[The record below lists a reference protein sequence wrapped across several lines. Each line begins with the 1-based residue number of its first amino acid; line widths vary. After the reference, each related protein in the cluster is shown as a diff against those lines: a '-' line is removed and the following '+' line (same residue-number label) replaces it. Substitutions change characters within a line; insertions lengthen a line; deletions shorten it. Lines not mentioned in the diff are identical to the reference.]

1 MAVQMKLEGSLHG
14 HSGWV
19 TQIATNPRNPNM
31 IVSSSRDKS
40 IICWN
45 LDAENFGNTSG
56 TVLQGRPERS
66 LSGHGH
72 FVSDVVLSSDG
83 QFALSGSWD
92 KTLRLW
98 DLNTGRTTRQFIAH
112 TKDVLSVAF
121 SADNRQIVSGS
132 RDNSIKLW
140 NTLAQCKH
148 TIVEDCHTDWV
159 SSVRF
164 APSNNPVIV
173 SAGWDKVVKVWN
185 LSNCKLKTNHV
196 GHTGYINSVTVS
208 PDGSLCA
215 SGGKDGNAMLW
226 DLNEGKHLY
235 TLPGTE
241 IVSALAFSPNRYWLC
256 AATGGAVK
264 IWDLENKSLVD
275 ELKVDSSSAKGKNA
289 PQCTSLSWSTDGQV
303 LYAGFTDNIIRVWRV
318 RSNCIWL
325 GKSVAL
331 PSRRMD
337 TFRKRFYEALLVSP
351 KHRTEEHLKVIFVNL
366 RQLDIL
372 RSLSDA
378 SLRAICPIVRYEQHP
393 EHSVLFRKGQ
403 VATCWYIL
411 LSGVVLINNNMY
423 LPCGCFGKRNGLNY
437 RRNNDC
443 IVLQHSEMIVIDYPD
458 VQHIPVQ
465 QSPSTTAKLSSKPRP
480 PPPPPSVYHQRHPSL
495 NHHPPFGHHPQP
507 LVPPVAPLHPPY
519 HRYNHNDAMQQMRKS
534 VQSLNLEC
542 SHSPSTSLL
551 HSEPPL
557 PPPPPP
563 PSQPPPQTLSHYD
576 KVSMASSGGSS
587 QSATIKR
594 ASTPKMINRYHEHPP
609 PLPPTSSSAVAA
621 RLGLPRTY
629 NTDFSALSAHDP
641 MPSSSGLNGH
651 SASLGK
657 PTIITGGSH
666 KSHVFLNGQENDDDV
681 SCVRVRPRTEKS
693 NSVGS
698 VGRKFRVRSTASS
711 STTDGDE
718 LSGLPEQAMDS
729 EDEDEESCPSHEGF
743 NFLKDSVRECL
754 EKDPSQRTSDD
765 ISILLD
771 FMQHMPALASFPMS
785 IKRQLCLKMV
795 FAVVSDAGTC
805 VMEHGE
811 KLDAWSVIVNGA
823 VEVVKPNGERMEY
836 KLGDSFGAEPTP
848 TEQFHVGEM
857 RTLVDDCEFVLV
869 EHKHYCS
876 IMSTISEH
884 IEKES
889 DGVTGEI
896 VSETERRTV
905 GNQVGLVL
913 IKAKPEKLIQH
924 LLEDLDASV
933 DAHYVDDFLLMY
945 RVFLHEPKMV
955 MRKLTV
961 WFETEPL
968 HRDKVARI
976 VLLWVNN
983 HYNDF
988 ETDNEML
995 QLLEEFEQMLER
1007 DSMQSQQAL
1016 LNIACS
1022 VKSRPRTITY
1032 TRPNR
1037 EQGLS
1042 FSILGGKCGNY
1053 GIFISNVE
1061 KNSKAEQVGLK
1072 RGDEIIEV
1080 NGQSFKQMNMMR
1092 SLELLRA
1099 STHLVITVKSNLL
1112 GFKEMLQQQDRDFD
1126 SVDGDSTP
1134 AVATIGKA
1142 NGIGKFAKKSVNAPA
1157 GRRQTLNAITALNGG
1172 SSGDRTAPMKGGMIA
1187 KSSMMDKLLT
1197 MIKGNT
1203 PQSSIDS
1210 FDDTQVVQRSQMRSS
1225 RSNPDIASH
1234 VVKQQQAA
1242 QNNSN
1247 IAQYYQPQRSF
1258 CPEHVLKV
1266 YRSDQSF
1273 KYLTVYK
1280 ETSAQNV
1287 VQLALQEFGMTNENS
1302 SLEWAL
1308 CETTV
1313 TPEGV
1318 IKQRRLPDHMQNLA
1332 ERIALNSR
1340 YYLKNNNRSDPL
1352 VPDELAPEILKEAHT
1367 QLHHLNAH
1375 VVAAQLTL
1383 QDFAVFSSIEPTEYV
1398 DNLFKLDSKYG
1409 WPKLTEFE
1417 ELFNKEMWWV
1427 VTEICSEKAMHK
1439 RAKLI
1444 KKFIKIARH
1453 CRDFRNFNSMFAI
1466 ISGLENRA
1474 VCRLQNTW
1482 ERVSG
1487 KYRKMF
1493 DDVKQLMDP
1502 TRNMSKY
1509 RQHLALVSQDPPVI
1523 PIYPFLCKDL
1533 FFSHNGNQTWCDN
1546 LVNFEKLRM
1555 IARNIRSVTK
1565 LASAPFEIGFL
1576 AQQSGS
1582 TAVNDAL
1589 MHMNSFENASS
1600 AVATMRKV
1608 GGPGVKPQS
1617 QSRKKMYEQ
1626 ALMVRKVKAY
1636 LANLQVVDSEA
1647 EQDQLSYEC
1656 EPPPSQASIGSG
1668 TGGMRRRAPSPS
1680 PSSLSSQ
1687 SNQSDQKRLGP
1698 KFGIESPQ
1706 AVQKMLSLVQ
1716 NSRVKQSNSVAL
1728 SSSPAQSPHLTARS
1742 SNSSAK
1748 SSGGAVASRASIP
1761 SITRVPSM
1769 NSRNSTNS
1777 ADVHPV
1783 DLNAE
1788 SSSVTSAFYSQ
1799 GVRINSSEVA

>member
-1 MAVQMKLEGSLHG
+1 MDHCGIKM
-14 HSGWV
+14 
-19 TQIATNPRNPNM
+19 
-31 IVSSSRDKS
+31 
-40 IICWN
+40 
-45 LDAENFGNTSG
+45 DAF
-56 TVLQGRPERS
+56 
-66 LSGHGH
+66 
-72 FVSDVVLSSDG
+72 
-83 QFALSGSWD
+83 
-92 KTLRLW
+92 K
-98 DLNTGRTTRQFIAH
+98 
-112 TKDVLSVAF
+112 
-121 SADNRQIVSGS
+121 
-132 RDNSIKLW
+132 
-140 NTLAQCKH
+140 
-148 TIVEDCHTDWV
+148 
-159 SSVRF
+159 
-164 APSNNPVIV
+164 
-173 SAGWDKVVKVWN
+173 
-185 LSNCKLKTNHV
+185 
-196 GHTGYINSVTVS
+196 
-208 PDGSLCA
+208 
-215 SGGKDGNAMLW
+215 
-226 DLNEGKHLY
+226 
-235 TLPGTE
+235 
-241 IVSALAFSPNRYWLC
+241 
-256 AATGGAVK
+256 
-264 IWDLENKSLVD
+264 
-275 ELKVDSSSAKGKNA
+275 
-289 PQCTSLSWSTDGQV
+289 
-303 LYAGFTDNIIRVWRV
+303 
-318 RSNCIWL
+318 
-325 GKSVAL
+325 
-331 PSRRMD
+331 
-337 TFRKRFYEALLVSP
+337 KRFHEALLISP
-351 KHRTEEHLKVIFVNL
+351 KHRTEEHLKIIFINL

-378 SLRAICPIVRYEQHP
+378 SLRAICPIVRYERHP

-411 LSGVVLINNNMY
+411 LSGCVLMDNNMY

-465 QSPSTTAKLSSKPRP
+465 QSSPQSAKLNLKPRP
-480 PPPPPSVYHQRHPSL
+480 PPPPPPVYHQRHLSL
-495 NHHPPFGHHPQP
+495 SHHPAFGHHHHPQT
-507 LVPPVAPLHPPY
+507 LIPPVPPLHPPPF

-542 SHSPSTSLL
+542 SHTPSTSLV
-551 HSEPPL
+551 HSSVPETHL
-557 PPPPPP
+557 PPPPSHPP
-563 PSQPPPQTLSHYD
+563 PKALSQYD
-576 KVSMASSGGSS
+576 KVSVVPSAGGCVGPS
-587 QSATIKR
+587 QSASTIKR

-629 NTDFSALSAHDP
+629 NTDFSALSTAPASSHDLA
-641 MPSSSGLNGH
+641 MPSSCGLSNGH
-651 SASLGK
+651 SPSLEK
-657 PTIITGGSH
+657 PTIITSGAH
-666 KSHVFLNGQENDDDV
+666 KSHVFLNGQENEEDV
-681 SCVRVRPRTEKS
+681 SSVRVRPRTEKS

-698 VGRKFRVRSTASS
+698 VGRKFRVRSTTSS
-711 STTDGDE
+711 STTDGDD
-718 LSGLPEQAMDS
+718 LSGPPEQAVDS

-771 FMQHMPALASFPMS
+771 FMQHMPALATFPMS

-811 KLDAWSVIVNGA
+811 KLDAWSVIVNGQ
-823 VEVVKPNGERMEY
+823 VEVVKPNGERIEY

-889 DGVTGEI
+889 DGLTGEI

-945 RVFLHEPKMV
+945 RVFVPNPAVV
-955 MRKLTV
+955 MRKLSL
-961 WFETEPL
+961 WFEAEPI
-968 HRDKVARI
+968 HRDRVARI
-976 VLLWVNN
+976 ILLWVNN

-995 QLLEEFEQMLER
+995 KFLEDFEQMLER
-1007 DSMQSQQAL
+1007 EKMQSQQAL

-1022 VKSRPRTITY
+1022 VKSRPRSIIY

-1042 FSILGGKCGNY
+1042 FSILGGKSGNY

-1061 KNSKAEQVGLK
+1061 KDSKAEHVGLK

-1080 NGQSFKQMNMMR
+1080 NGQSFKQMNLMR

-1126 SVDGDSTP
+1126 STDGDSTP
-1134 AVATIGKA
+1134 PAATLGKA
-1142 NGIGKFAKKSVNAPA
+1142 NGIVGKFAKKSVNASPS
-1157 GRRQTLNAITALNGG
+1157 GRRQTLNTITTL
-1172 SSGDRTAPMKGGMIA
+1172 SSNNASAASLPMKGLSGGMITT
-1187 KSSMMDKLLT
+1187 KSSMMDKLIT
-1197 MIKGNT
+1197 MIRGNSS
-1203 PQSSIDS
+1203 QSSIDS
-1210 FDDTQVVQRSQMRSS
+1210 FDDSQMVVQTRTSQMRSS

-1234 VVKQQQAA
+1234 VVKQQQAV
-1242 QNNSN
+1242 QNNAN
-1247 IAQYYQPQRSF
+1247 IAQYYQPERSF

-1280 ETSAQNV
+1280 ETNAQNV

-1313 TPEGV
+1313 TLEGV

-1340 YYLKNNNRSDPL
+1340 YYLKNNSRSDPL
-1352 VPDELAPEILKEAHT
+1352 VPDELAPEILKEAHI

-1398 DNLFKLDSKYG
+1398 DNLFKLESKYG

-1427 VTEICSEKAMHK
+1427 VTEICSEKTMHK

-1509 RQHLALVSQDPPVI
+1509 RQHLALVSQEPPVI

-1582 TAVNDAL
+1582 AAVNDAL
-1589 MHMNSFENASS
+1589 MYMNSFEHASG
-1600 AVATMRKV
+1600 AVATMRKI
-1608 GGPGVKPQS
+1608 GGVGVKAQS

-1636 LANLQVVDSEA
+1636 LANLQVVDSES

-1656 EPPPSQASIGSG
+1656 EPPPSQSSVGSG

-1680 PSSLSSQ
+1680 PSSLSSH

-1698 KFGIESPQ
+1698 KFGMESPQ

-1748 SSGGAVASRASIP
+1748 SSTGAVQTRP
-1761 SITRVPSM
+1761 SISTIHRVPSI

-1783 DLNAE
+1783 DLSAE
-1788 SSSVTSAFYSQ
+1788 SSSVTSAFSPP
-1799 GVRINSSEVA
+1799 GMRINSSDSVNSADSAMVLDGLHSFSRVGNVLRKTSNDLYSHSVSCNSADSGHASISDLTTYVTVPDTPQVAAAPRPYVMRPQAPLVSYRGSSMGLYNHMQHIKKNKPVPEYQERPNNAHYMTSIAELSGLSDDSEQFSRV

>member
-1 MAVQMKLEGSLHG
+1 MLPL
-14 HSGWV
+14 
-19 TQIATNPRNPNM
+19 I
-31 IVSSSRDKS
+31 SSS
-40 IICWN
+40 
-45 LDAENFGNTSG
+45 
-56 TVLQGRPERS
+56 
-66 LSGHGH
+66 
-72 FVSDVVLSSDG
+72 
-83 QFALSGSWD
+83 
-92 KTLRLW
+92 
-98 DLNTGRTTRQFIAH
+98 
-112 TKDVLSVAF
+112 
-121 SADNRQIVSGS
+121 
-132 RDNSIKLW
+132 
-140 NTLAQCKH
+140 
-148 TIVEDCHTDWV
+148 
-159 SSVRF
+159 
-164 APSNNPVIV
+164 
-173 SAGWDKVVKVWN
+173 
-185 LSNCKLKTNHV
+185 
-196 GHTGYINSVTVS
+196 
-208 PDGSLCA
+208 
-215 SGGKDGNAMLW
+215 
-226 DLNEGKHLY
+226 
-235 TLPGTE
+235 
-241 IVSALAFSPNRYWLC
+241 
-256 AATGGAVK
+256 
-264 IWDLENKSLVD
+264 
-275 ELKVDSSSAKGKNA
+275 
-289 PQCTSLSWSTDGQV
+289 
-303 LYAGFTDNIIRVWRV
+303 
-318 RSNCIWL
+318 
-325 GKSVAL
+325 
-331 PSRRMD
+331 
-337 TFRKRFYEALLVSP
+337 FR
-351 KHRTEEHLKVIFVNL
+351 
-366 RQLDIL
+366 
-372 RSLSDA
+372 
-378 SLRAICPIVRYEQHP
+378 
-393 EHSVLFRKGQ
+393 
-403 VATCWYIL
+403 
-411 LSGVVLINNNMY
+411 
-423 LPCGCFGKRNGLNY
+423 
-437 RRNNDC
+437 
-443 IVLQHSEMIVIDYPD
+443 
-458 VQHIPVQ
+458 
-465 QSPSTTAKLSSKPRP
+465 
-480 PPPPPSVYHQRHPSL
+480 
-495 NHHPPFGHHPQP
+495 
-507 LVPPVAPLHPPY
+507 
-519 HRYNHNDAMQQMRKS
+519 
-534 VQSLNLEC
+534 
-542 SHSPSTSLL
+542 
-551 HSEPPL
+551 
-557 PPPPPP
+557 
-563 PSQPPPQTLSHYD
+563 
-576 KVSMASSGGSS
+576 
-587 QSATIKR
+587 
-594 ASTPKMINRYHEHPP
+594 
-609 PLPPTSSSAVAA
+609 
-621 RLGLPRTY
+621 
-629 NTDFSALSAHDP
+629 
-641 MPSSSGLNGH
+641 
-651 SASLGK
+651 
-657 PTIITGGSH
+657 
-666 KSHVFLNGQENDDDV
+666 
-681 SCVRVRPRTEKS
+681 
-693 NSVGS
+693 
-698 VGRKFRVRSTASS
+698 
-711 STTDGDE
+711 
-718 LSGLPEQAMDS
+718 
-729 EDEDEESCPSHEGF
+729 
-743 NFLKDSVRECL
+743 
-754 EKDPSQRTSDD
+754 
-765 ISILLD
+765 
-771 FMQHMPALASFPMS
+771 
-785 IKRQLCLKMV
+785 
-795 FAVVSDAGTC
+795 
-805 VMEHGE
+805 
-811 KLDAWSVIVNGA
+811 SVIVNGQ
-823 VEVVKPNGERMEY
+823 VEVVKPNGERIEY

-889 DGVTGEI
+889 DGLTGEI

-945 RVFLHEPKMV
+945 RVFVPNPAVV
-955 MRKLTV
+955 MRKLSL
-961 WFETEPL
+961 WFEAEPI
-968 HRDKVARI
+968 HRDRVARI
-976 VLLWVNN
+976 ILLWVNN

-995 QLLEEFEQMLER
+995 KFLEDFEQMLER
-1007 DSMQSQQAL
+1007 EKMQSQQAL

-1022 VKSRPRTITY
+1022 VKSRPRSIIY

-1042 FSILGGKCGNY
+1042 FSILGGKSGNY

-1061 KNSKAEQVGLK
+1061 KDSKAEHVGLK

-1080 NGQSFKQMNMMR
+1080 NGQSFKQMNLMR

-1126 SVDGDSTP
+1126 STDGDSTP
-1134 AVATIGKA
+1134 PAATLGKA
-1142 NGIGKFAKKSVNAPA
+1142 NGIVGKFAKKSVNASPS
-1157 GRRQTLNAITALNGG
+1157 GRRQTLNTITTL
-1172 SSGDRTAPMKGGMIA
+1172 SSNNASAASLPMKGLSGGMITT
-1187 KSSMMDKLLT
+1187 KSSMMDKLIT
-1197 MIKGNT
+1197 MIRGNSS
-1203 PQSSIDS
+1203 QSSIDS
-1210 FDDTQVVQRSQMRSS
+1210 FDDSQMVVQTRTSQMRSS

-1234 VVKQQQAA
+1234 VVKQQQAV
-1242 QNNSN
+1242 QNNAN
-1247 IAQYYQPQRSF
+1247 IAQYYQPERSF

-1280 ETSAQNV
+1280 ETNAQNV

-1313 TPEGV
+1313 TLEGV

-1340 YYLKNNNRSDPL
+1340 YYLKNNSRSDPL
-1352 VPDELAPEILKEAHT
+1352 VPDELAPEILKEAHI

-1398 DNLFKLDSKYG
+1398 DNLFKLESKYG

-1427 VTEICSEKAMHK
+1427 VTEICSEKTMHK

-1509 RQHLALVSQDPPVI
+1509 RQHLALVSQEPPVI

-1582 TAVNDAL
+1582 AAVNDAL
-1589 MHMNSFENASS
+1589 MYMNSFEHASG
-1600 AVATMRKV
+1600 AVATMRKI
-1608 GGPGVKPQS
+1608 GGVGVKAQS

-1636 LANLQVVDSEA
+1636 LANLQVVDSES

-1656 EPPPSQASIGSG
+1656 EPPPSQSSVGSG

-1680 PSSLSSQ
+1680 PSSLSSH

-1698 KFGIESPQ
+1698 KFGMESPQ

-1748 SSGGAVASRASIP
+1748 SSTGAVQTRP
-1761 SITRVPSM
+1761 SISTIHRVPSI

-1783 DLNAE
+1783 DLSAE
-1788 SSSVTSAFYSQ
+1788 SSSVTSAFSPP
-1799 GVRINSSEVA
+1799 GMRINSSDSVNSADSAMVLDGLHSFSRVGNVLRKTSNDLYSHSVSCNSADSGHASISDLTTYVTVPDTPQVAAAPRPYVMRPQAPLVSYRGSSMGLYNHMQHIKKNKPVPEYQERPNNAHYMTSIAELSGLSDDSEQFSRV

>member
-1 MAVQMKLEGSLHG
+1 MDRRPSPDLSSGRRVRFDLVQDSETSESDSEDSSEDTLLEYFD
-14 HSGWV
+14 V
-19 TQIATNPRNPNM
+19 ATNRTCLVDPDADDLIPRYCVQSLASGATE
-31 IVSSSRDKS
+31 IIIGSTSSEESSSDES
-40 IICWN
+40 
-45 LDAENFGNTSG
+45 
-56 TVLQGRPERS
+56 
-66 LSGHGH
+66 
-72 FVSDVVLSSDG
+72 
-83 QFALSGSWD
+83 
-92 KTLRLW
+92 
-98 DLNTGRTTRQFIAH
+98 
-112 TKDVLSVAF
+112 AF
-121 SADNRQIVSGS
+121 
-132 RDNSIKLW
+132 
-140 NTLAQCKH
+140 
-148 TIVEDCHTDWV
+148 
-159 SSVRF
+159 
-164 APSNNPVIV
+164 PS
-173 SAGWDKVVKVWN
+173 
-185 LSNCKLKTNHV
+185 
-196 GHTGYINSVTVS
+196 
-208 PDGSLCA
+208 
-215 SGGKDGNAMLW
+215 
-226 DLNEGKHLY
+226 
-235 TLPGTE
+235 
-241 IVSALAFSPNRYWLC
+241 
-256 AATGGAVK
+256 
-264 IWDLENKSLVD
+264 
-275 ELKVDSSSAKGKNA
+275 
-289 PQCTSLSWSTDGQV
+289 
-303 LYAGFTDNIIRVWRV
+303 
-318 RSNCIWL
+318 
-325 GKSVAL
+325 
-331 PSRRMD
+331 PS
-337 TFRKRFYEALLVSP
+337 
-351 KHRTEEHLKVIFVNL
+351 
-366 RQLDIL
+366 
-372 RSLSDA
+372 
-378 SLRAICPIVRYEQHP
+378 
-393 EHSVLFRKGQ
+393 
-403 VATCWYIL
+403 
-411 LSGVVLINNNMY
+411 
-423 LPCGCFGKRNGLNY
+423 FGKRNGLNY

-465 QSPSTTAKLSSKPRP
+465 QSPTPTTKLKPRP
-480 PPPPPSVYHQRHPSL
+480 PPPPAGFQHHQRHPSL
-495 NHHPPFGHHPQP
+495 GQPFGHHPQP
-507 LVPPVAPLHPPY
+507 LVPPVAPLHPPQHPPLHPPPFH

-542 SHSPSTSLL
+542 SHAPSTSVP
-551 HSEPPL
+551 HE

-563 PSQPPPQTLSHYD
+563 PTQPPPQMAFPHYD
-576 KVSMASSGGSS
+576 RVSLASSGGSS
-587 QSATIKR
+587 QSQSTIKR
-594 ASTPKMINRYHEHPP
+594 ASTPKAINRYHEHPPP

-629 NTDFSALSAHDP
+629 NTDFTALASHDP
-641 MPSSSGLNGH
+641 MPSSSGLGGQ
-651 SASLGK
+651 APSLGK
-657 PTIITGGSH
+657 PTIITGGGSH
-666 KSHVFLNGQENDDDV
+666 KSHVFLNGQENEDDV

-718 LSGLPEQAMDS
+718 LVGLPEQAMDS

-765 ISILLD
+765 ISTLLD

-889 DGVTGEI
+889 DGLTGEI

-924 LLEDLDASV
+924 LLEELDASV

-945 RVFLHEPKMV
+945 RVFLSDPKMV
-955 MRKLTV
+955 MQKLSL
-961 WFETEPL
+961 WFHAEPV

-995 QLLEEFEQMLER
+995 KLLEEFEQMLER
-1007 DSMQSQQAL
+1007 EAMQSQQAL

-1042 FSILGGKCGNY
+1042 FSILGGKGGNY

-1061 KNSKAEQVGLK
+1061 KDSKAEHVGLK
-1072 RGDEIIEV
+1072 RGDEILEV
-1080 NGQSFKQMNMMR
+1080 NGQSFKQMNLMR

-1099 STHLVITVKSNLL
+1099 STHIVITVKSNLL

-1126 SVDGDSTP
+1126 SVDGDCTP
-1134 AVATIGKA
+1134 SAATIGKA
-1142 NGIGKFAKKSVNAPA
+1142 NGIAGKFAKKSANSPA
-1157 GRRQTLNAITALNGG
+1157 ARRQTLNAITALNGG
-1172 SSGDRTAPMKGGMIA
+1172 GSGTLKGGMIA

-1203 PQSSIDS
+1203 SQSSIDS
-1210 FDDTQVVQRSQMRSS
+1210 FDDSQVVLQQRTSQMRSS

-1242 QNNSN
+1242 QNSAN
-1247 IAQYYQPQRSF
+1247 IAQYYQPPRSF

-1280 ETSAQNV
+1280 ETNAQNV

-1340 YYLKNNNRSDPL
+1340 YYLKNNNRSEPL
-1352 VPDELAPEILKEAHT
+1352 VPDELAPEILKEAHI

-1398 DNLFKLDSKYG
+1398 DNLFKLESKYG

-1427 VTEICSEKAMHK
+1427 VTEICSERTMHK

-1474 VCRLQNTW
+1474 VCRLTNTW

-1582 TAVNDAL
+1582 AAVNDAL
-1589 MHMNSFENASS
+1589 MHMNSFENASG

-1608 GGPGVKPQS
+1608 TGPGVKAQS

-1636 LANLQVVDSEA
+1636 LANLQVVESEA
-1647 EQDQLSYEC
+1647 QQDQLSYEC
-1656 EPPPSQASIGSG
+1656 EPPPSQASVGSG

-1698 KFGIESPQ
+1698 KFGMESPQ

-1716 NSRVKQSNSVAL
+1716 NSRVKPSTSAAL
-1728 SSSPAQSPHLTARS
+1728 SCSPAQSPHLTARS

-1748 SSGGAVASRASIP
+1748 SSAGTSRPSVP
-1761 SITRVPSM
+1761 SITRVPSIH
-1769 NSRNSTNS
+1769 SRNSTNS

-1783 DLNAE
+1783 DLSAE
-1788 SSSVTSAFYSQ
+1788 SSSVTSAFYAP

>member
-1 MAVQMKLEGSLHG
+1 MNCLFSALLPADLKRINNTIDGILVILMDEQTYFSLFFAVVNSRVLTPSTLIRFLL
-14 HSGWV
+14 
-19 TQIATNPRNPNM
+19 QILQSNVAKEDLIR
-31 IVSSSRDKS
+31 SDFGKS
-40 IICWN
+40 
-45 LDAENFGNTSG
+45 ANFST
-56 TVLQGRPERS
+56 P
-66 LSGHGH
+66 
-72 FVSDVVLSSDG
+72 
-83 QFALSGSWD
+83 ALSF
-92 KTLRLW
+92 LR
-98 DLNTGRTTRQFIAH
+98 
-112 TKDVLSVAF
+112 
-121 SADNRQIVSGS
+121 
-132 RDNSIKLW
+132 
-140 NTLAQCKH
+140 
-148 TIVEDCHTDWV
+148 
-159 SSVRF
+159 
-164 APSNNPVIV
+164 P
-173 SAGWDKVVKVWN
+173 
-185 LSNCKLKTNHV
+185 
-196 GHTGYINSVTVS
+196 Y
-208 PDGSLCA
+208 
-215 SGGKDGNAMLW
+215 
-226 DLNEGKHLY
+226 
-235 TLPGTE
+235 GT
-241 IVSALAFSPNRYWLC
+241 
-256 AATGGAVK
+256 
-264 IWDLENKSLVD
+264 
-275 ELKVDSSSAKGKNA
+275 
-289 PQCTSLSWSTDGQV
+289 
-303 LYAGFTDNIIRVWRV
+303 
-318 RSNCIWL
+318 
-325 GKSVAL
+325 
-331 PSRRMD
+331 MD
-337 TFRKRFYEALLVSP
+337 TFKKRFFEALFINP
-351 KHRTEEHLKVIFVNL
+351 KHRTDEHLKIIFVNL
-366 RQLDIL
+366 RQLEIL
-372 RSLSDA
+372 HSLSDA
-378 SLRAICPIVRYEQHP
+378 SLRAICPIVRYERHP

-411 LSGVVLINNNMY
+411 LSGCVLMDNNMY

-465 QSPSTTAKLSSKPRP
+465 QSSPQSAKLSSKPRP
-480 PPPPPSVYHQRHPSL
+480 PPPPPPIYHQRNPSL
-495 NHHPPFGHHPQP
+495 NHRHHPPFGRHPQP
-507 LVPPVAPLHPPY
+507 LVPPVPPLHPPFP
-519 HRYNHNDAMQQMRKS
+519 RYNHNDAMQRMRKS

-542 SHSPSTSLL
+542 SHAPSTSLV
-551 HSEPPL
+551 HSEPSL

-563 PSQPPPQTLSHYD
+563 PSQPPPQSLSHYD
-576 KVSMASSGGSS
+576 KVSMAPSVGAS

-594 ASTPKMINRYHEHPP
+594 TSTPKMINRYHEHPP
-609 PLPPTSSSAVAA
+609 PLPPTSSSTVAA

-629 NTDFSALSAHDP
+629 NTDFSTLCSSNDV
-641 MPSSSGLNGH
+641 MPSSSGLSGQ

-666 KSHVFLNGQENDDDV
+666 KSHVFLNGQENEDDV
-681 SCVRVRPRTEKS
+681 SYVRVRPRTEKS

-711 STTDGDE
+711 STTDGDD
-718 LSGLPEQAMDS
+718 LSGLPEQAVDS

-743 NFLKDSVRECL
+743 NFLKDSVRDCL

-771 FMQHMPALASFPMS
+771 FMQHMPALATFPMS

-795 FAVVSDAGTC
+795 FAIVSDAGTC

-811 KLDAWSVIVNGA
+811 KLDAWSVIVNGQ
-823 VEVVKPNGERMEY
+823 VEVVKPNGERIEY

-889 DGVTGEI
+889 DGLTGEI

-913 IKAKPEKLIQH
+913 IKAKPEKLMQH

-945 RVFLHEPKMV
+945 RVFLPDPTVV
-955 MRKLTV
+955 MLKLIL
-961 WFETEPL
+961 WFESEQL

-988 ETDNEML
+988 ETNSNML
-995 QLLEEFEQMLER
+995 QLLEDFEQLLER
-1007 DSMQSQQAL
+1007 EKMQSQQAL

-1042 FSILGGKCGNY
+1042 FSILGGKCANY

-1061 KNSKAEQVGLK
+1061 KNSKAENVGLK
-1072 RGDEIIEV
+1072 RGDEIVEM
-1080 NGQSFKQMNMMR
+1080 NGQSFKQMNLMR

-1099 STHLVITVKSNLL
+1099 STHLVIIVKSNLL

-1126 SVDGDSTP
+1126 SVDGDATP
-1134 AVATIGKA
+1134 VAATIGKA
-1142 NGIGKFAKKSVNAPA
+1142 NGIAGKFAKKSANASPA
-1157 GRRQTLNAITALNGG
+1157 GRRQTLNAITALNNN
-1172 SSGDRTAPMKGGMIA
+1172 SNLPMKGGMIA
-1187 KSSMMDKLLT
+1187 TKSSMMDKLLT
-1197 MIKGNT
+1197 MIKGNSS
-1203 PQSSIDS
+1203 QSSIDS
-1210 FDDTQVVQRSQMRSS
+1210 FDDSQVVLQQRTSQMRSS

-1234 VVKQQQAA
+1234 VVKQQQSA
-1242 QNNSN
+1242 QNNNSSN
-1247 IAQYYQPQRSF
+1247 IAQYYQPARSF

-1280 ETSAQNV
+1280 ETNAQNV

-1318 IKQRRLPDHMQNLA
+1318 IKQRRLPDHLQNLA

-1340 YYLKNNNRSDPL
+1340 YYLKNNSRSDPL
-1352 VPDELAPEILKEAHT
+1352 VPDELAPEILKEAHI

-1383 QDFAVFSSIEPTEYV
+1383 QDFSVFSSIEPTEYV
-1398 DNLFKLDSKYG
+1398 DNLFKLESNYG

-1417 ELFNKEMWWV
+1417 ELFNREMWWV
-1427 VTEICSEKAMHK
+1427 VTEICSEKTMHK

-1533 FFSHNGNQTWCDN
+1533 FFSHNGNQTWCEQ

-1600 AVATMRKV
+1600 AVATMRKIGGV
-1608 GGPGVKPQS
+1608 GMKAQS

-1636 LANLQVVDSEA
+1636 LANLQVIESEA

-1656 EPPPSQASIGSG
+1656 EPPPIQTSVGSG

-1680 PSSLSSQ
+1680 PSSLSSH

-1698 KFGIESPQ
+1698 KFGMESPQ

-1748 SSGGAVASRASIP
+1748 SSNGAVPTRASIP
-1761 SITRVPSM
+1761 SINRVPSIH
-1769 NSRNSTNS
+1769 SRNSTNS

-1783 DLNAE
+1783 DLSAE
-1788 SSSVTSAFYSQ
+1788 SSSVTSAFYSP
-1799 GVRINSSEVA
+1799 GVRINSSDSVNSADSAMILDSHSRGSSTLLRKMSSEHLPHTVSCNSADSGHASINDLTTYVTVPDVSVAPRPVIIRPPVPLISYRGSNMGLYSHMQHIKKNKSIVDYSERPNNSHYMTSIAELSGLSDDSEQFSRV